1 MMMMNEHT
9 TRKRE
14 RKERKQELKSSWE
27 QQWQE
32 REGRARLETL
42 EREREKIATL

>member
-9 TRKRE
+9 TRKRGK
-14 RKERKQELKSSWE
+14 KEREREQELMGAAMAR
-27 QQWQE
+27 E
-32 REGRARLETL
+32 RRRAWLETL